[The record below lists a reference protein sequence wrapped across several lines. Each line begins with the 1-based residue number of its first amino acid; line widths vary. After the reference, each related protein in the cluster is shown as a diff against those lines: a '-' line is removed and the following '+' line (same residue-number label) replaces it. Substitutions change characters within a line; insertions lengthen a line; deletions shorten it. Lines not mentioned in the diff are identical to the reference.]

1 MARNVLLIM
10 VDQWRWDL
18 SPGLGN
24 PLVSTPALDRLAFGG
39 KRLTQWYS
47 GYPVCTSSRTA
58 LMTGRQPA
66 RVGMPGVMCAPQT
79 HSLWPFERWV

>member
-24 PLVSTPALDRLAFGG
+24 PLVATPALDRPRFQAAHGEYPDGHVAGEINRGIRAFALA
-39 KRLTQWYS
+39 R
-47 GYPVCTSSRTA
+47 
-58 LMTGRQPA
+58 
-66 RVGMPGVMCAPQT
+66 
-79 HSLWPFERWV
+79 

>member
-24 PLVSTPALDRLAFGG
+24 PLVATPALDRLAARGALYGQWRRQEQVAAQLARRALPVVSGG
-39 KRLTQWYS
+39 
-47 GYPVCTSSRTA
+47 P
-58 LMTGRQPA
+58 GRGTEPPPA
-66 RVGMPGVMCAPQT
+66 RRAA
-79 HSLWPFERWV
+79 E